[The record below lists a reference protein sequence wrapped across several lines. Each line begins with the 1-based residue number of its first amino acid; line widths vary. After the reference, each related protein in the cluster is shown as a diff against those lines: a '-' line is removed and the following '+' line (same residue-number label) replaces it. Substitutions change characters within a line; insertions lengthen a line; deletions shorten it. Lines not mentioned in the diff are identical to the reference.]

1 MSLEGTTDFESKFKF
16 VNRIVGGLKL
26 EDDAK
31 VMIGVLINRGTF
43 NLVATTDVIAP
54 KLYIMFAFKSI
65 FLLPM

>member
-1 MSLEGTTDFESKFKF
+1 M
-16 VNRIVGGLKL
+16 GGLKL